1 MDCNDYIFVYDEPC
15 ETHHLV
21 FDLEQNLLVSHR
33 VSQLGWIYNIN
44 LLQYT
49 RPTSMK
55 DKYSSISDDV
65 LRDVRRLFGK

>member
-15 ETHHLV
+15 DTHHLI

-55 DKYSSISDDV
+55 DKDGSISDDV

>member
-33 VSQLGWIYNIN
+33 VSQLGRISNIN

-49 RPTSMK
+49 RPTLMK
-55 DKYSSISDDV
+55 DKCSAISDDV